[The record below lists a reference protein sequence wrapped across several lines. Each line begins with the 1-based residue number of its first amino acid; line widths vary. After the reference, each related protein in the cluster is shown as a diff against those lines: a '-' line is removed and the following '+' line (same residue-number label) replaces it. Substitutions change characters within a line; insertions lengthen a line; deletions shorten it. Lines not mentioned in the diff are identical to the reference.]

1 MNKKQAFSPAGFSY
15 TILKQVCN
23 MIPPHLVN
31 RLAELYGVDRR
42 SRDFTPWSHVVS
54 LIYAQLTHAVS
65 LNDVCDGLRMNG
77 GALAPIRGATA
88 PAKNTLSHANRE
100 RSSSMGEALYWEMME
115 HLMTQSPRF
124 AKGKI
129 RRGYLRRFRTAIHAM
144 DSTTI
149 KLVAKSMDWAKHRRR
164 KAAAKCHMRLDLQN
178 FLPNCII
185 IDTAKF
191 HDNTKARELCAGLQ
205 PGEIVVFDKAYVDF
219 DHLASMDHEGVFW
232 VCRAKDNM
240 KYRVVK
246 TLNTTDNP
254 RILRD
259 EVIEL
264 VTATS
269 RSAYTKVLRQ
279 VVALVEVDGKDCE
292 LEFLTNHMEWS
303 AWTVAELYRCRW
315 DIEVF
320 FKEIKQ
326 TIQLADFLGNSANA
340 VQWQIW
346 TGLLTHLLVRY
357 LAFIH
362 SWQHSFTRLFTVVRA
377 VLWRRWHLG
386 ELMNCYGTA
395 KPPGR
400 LCAAPQQAYL
410 WGFT

>member
-1 MNKKQAFSPAGFSY
+1 
-15 TILKQVCN
+15 
-23 MIPPHLVN
+23 MIPPHVVN
-31 RLAELYGVDRR
+31 RLAKVHGVDRR

-54 LIYAQLTHAVS
+54 LLYAQLTHAVS
-65 LNDVCDGLRMNG
+65 LNDVCDGLRMNA
-77 GALAPIRGATA
+77 GALTPIRGASA

-100 RSSSMGEALYWEMME
+100 RSALMAEALYWEMME
-115 HLMTQSPRF
+115 HLMTQSPPF
-124 AKGKI
+124 AKGKV

-164 KAAAKCHMRLDLQN
+164 KAAAKCHLRLNLQS
-178 FLPNCII
+178 FLPECVI

-191 HDNTKARELCAGLQ
+191 HDDTKARALCAGLQ
-205 PGEIVVFDKAYVDF
+205 AGEIAVFDKAYVDF
-219 DHLASMDHEGVFW
+219 DHLASMDNKGVFW
-232 VCRAKDNM
+232 VCRAKNNM
-240 KYRVVK
+240 NCRVVAP
-246 TLNTTDNP
+246 LDTTDNP

-264 VTATS
+264 VTVAA
-269 RSAYTKVLRQ
+269 RRAYPKTLRR
-279 VVALVEVDGKDCE
+279 VVALVEVDGEDCE
-292 LEFLTNHMEWS
+292 LQFLTNHMQWS

-326 TIQLADFLGNSANA
+326 TIQLADFLGHNANA

-357 LAFIH
+357 LAFLH

-386 ELMNCYGTA
+386 ELLDCYGTA

-410 WGFT
+410 WGLT

>member
-1 MNKKQAFSPAGFSY
+1 MQKKQAFSPAGFSY

-23 MIPPHLVN
+23 TIPPHLVN

-65 LNDVCDGLRMNG
+65 LNDVCDGLRMNE
-77 GALAPIRGATA
+77 GALTPIRGATA

-100 RSSSMGEALYWEMME
+100 RNSSMAEALYWEMME
-115 HLMTQSPRF
+115 HLMTQSPQF

-240 KYRVVK
+240 QYRVVK

-269 RSAYTKVLRQ
+269 RRAYTKVLRR

-292 LEFLTNHMEWS
+292 LEFLTNNMEWS

-357 LAFIH
+357 LAFTH

-386 ELMNCYGTA
+386 ELMNFYGTA